1 LAHLKLREAAE
12 VDLRINDR
20 IAMSQIDP
28 LVKAAECERVIR
40 VLADPDRRSVLL
52 SLRSLWL
59 SLENDKSHSERSLQ
73 EMQKIAQIHAE
84 LMYSYR
90 NGMN

>member
-1 LAHLKLREAAE
+1 LAHLKLRKAAE

-20 IAMSQIDP
+20 IAMLQIDP
-28 LVKAAECERVIR
+28 LVKAAECERVMR

-59 SLENDKSHSERSLQ
+59 VENDKSYSERPLQ

>member
-1 LAHLKLREAAE
+1 
-12 VDLRINDR
+12 
-20 IAMSQIDP
+20 M
-28 LVKAAECERVIR
+28 R

-59 SLENDKSHSERSLQ
+59 SLENDKSYSERSLQ